1 MRAVIQRVSRARVTV
16 DGRVTGEIGQG
27 LLVLLAAL
35 KGDTEVELEFM
46 ARKVSGMRIFTDGDG
61 KMNLDVS
68 AVGGSVLVVSQ
79 FTLAAPTASGNRP
92 SFSSA
97 MPPDEAQ
104 EMVERFKRRLETDYG
119 LSVASGEFGAKM
131 DVELVN
137 DGPVTIIVDTANK
150 A

>member
-35 KGDTEVELEFM
+35 KGDTEAELEFM
-46 ARKVSGMRIFTDGDG
+46 ARKVSGMRIFTDNDG
-61 KMNLDVS
+61 KMNLDVG

>member
-35 KGDTEVELEFM
+35 KGDTEAELEFM
-46 ARKVSGMRIFTDGDG
+46 ARKVSGMRIFTDNDG
-61 KMNLDVS
+61 KMNLDVG
-68 AVGGSVLVVSQ
+68 AVGGSVRVVSQ